1 MKRLLK
7 MSSAPR
13 TILSR
18 IPASPISKST
28 KPTHSMDMLSM
39 DHPTFT
45 ITAHG
50 IFARMPIIKHS
61 GFVVAV
67 MNWSR
72 GGQRLGL
79 LLSPSPRSADSTYP
93 SFNIGDIGPF
103 GRDSPCWT
111 IPLGDTKSNMFVLF
125 GKAVAPQ
132 WKEVYLAH
140 RPPPGAASAPA
151 PPLPITLGFSAPF
164 RIPQRHIDDFLRD
177 PPLNNHLRLVSISSP
192 PLPWNG
198 TPPVVLSFDGDKISF
213 QVILGRCTAWP
224 PSDTSSDGYD
234 DVGPH
239 WARITFGQWAPESMG
254 QSDHTCDVDHIG
266 EWPNWVKTFIGTM
279 KEKWS
284 PVNFPVRMSFTPCPL
299 NPGET
304 LIVHLAVPA
313 TDFHLRSLG

>member
-67 MNWSR
+67 MDWSR
-72 GGQRLGL
+72 DGQRLGL

-93 SFNIGDIGPF
+93 GFNIGDIGPF
-103 GRDSPCWT
+103 GRDSPCRT
-111 IPLGDTKSNMFVLF
+111 IPLGDMKSKTFVLF
-125 GKAVAPQ
+125 GKTVAPR

-140 RPPPGAASAPA
+140 RPPPGVASAPA

-198 TPPVVLSFDGDKISF
+198 TPPVDLSFDG
-213 QVILGRCTAWP
+213 R
-224 PSDTSSDGYD
+224 GYD
-234 DVGPH
+234 DHGWIWVGLTRQSSHVKSPLDRRGDNNPRPH
-239 WARITFGQWAPESMG
+239 SSEHG
-254 QSDHTCDVDHIG
+254 
-266 EWPNWVKTFIGTM
+266 
-279 KEKWS
+279 
-284 PVNFPVRMSFTPCPL
+284 
-299 NPGET
+299 
-304 LIVHLAVPA
+304 
-313 TDFHLRSLG
+313 LR